1 LGSSP
6 CESWEESHARLTTA
20 ADPAAPP
27 LRYATYAA
35 RSGAARFPLTLRWRR
50 RLLQSS
56 QVLLYTCPGG
66 AIVKA
71 FTCGACGKMSQ
82 VKDVKHDAG
91 QTFLVCEHCSAEH
104 TMRKV
109 FGSPGVLPEVRAGPL
124 RGAPRD
130 TSDAE

>member
-1 LGSSP
+1 MGVTITTDEFTYLISAVSVDAVSVDFAVAQAPAPVEPSP
-6 CESWEESHARLTTA
+6 SLH
-20 ADPAAPP
+20 
-27 LRYATYAA
+27 
-35 RSGAARFPLTLRWRR
+35 
-50 RLLQSS
+50 
-56 QVLLYTCPGG
+56 CPGG

-130 TSDAE
+130 ESDAE